1 MLRIGMMSFAH
12 MHAYS
17 YAGCLKELEEVEL
30 VGIADEDQKRGKE
43 AAEKYGTK
51 YYKSYEQLLRENLN
65 GVIICSENSRHRQLT
80 EMAAE
85 QGVHI
90 LCEKPIATTIEDAQ
104 VMIQICQQKG
114 VKLGIAFPCRFSP
127 AMKRAKGMI
136 EEGKIGKILAI
147 MGTNHGRMPGGWFID
162 RQLAGGGAV
171 MDHTV
176 HVVDL
181 MRWIL
186 KDEVKTVYAEVGT
199 LLHNIN
205 IDDCGLLTMEFQKGV
220 FATLDT
226 SWSRPQWYPI
236 WGDVTMEIVGTRGV
250 ISLDLFA
257 QTLSVYDQQNKVSW
271 EDWGSSIDLGLIRDF
286 TTRIAQDKPLF
297 ITGED
302 GLRALEVALAAYKS
316 SQEKRSVRLR

>member
-17 YAGCLKELEEVEL
+17 YASCLKELEDVEL
-30 VGIADEDQKRGKE
+30 VGIADDDQKRGKE

-51 YYKSYEQLLRENLN
+51 YYKSYEQLLRENLD

-85 QGVHI
+85 KGVHV
-90 LCEKPIATTIEDAQ
+90 LCEKPIATTVEDAQ
-104 VMIQICQQKG
+104 AMIQICRQKG

-127 AMKRAKGMI
+127 AMRRAKEMI
-136 EEGKIGKILAI
+136 DRGRIGEILAI

-162 RQLAGGGAV
+162 RRLAGGGAV

-199 LLHNIN
+199 LLHNID

-226 SWSRPQWYPI
+226 SWSRPPWYPI

-257 QTLSVYDQQNKVSW
+257 QTLSVYDQRNRVSW

-316 SQEKRSVRLR
+316 SEEKRTVRLR

>member
-17 YAGCLKELEEVEL
+17 YASCLKELEDVEL
-30 VGIADEDQKRGKE
+30 VGIADDDQKRGKE

-51 YYKSYEQLLRENLN
+51 YYKSYEQLLKENLD

-85 QGVHI
+85 KGVHV
-90 LCEKPIATTIEDAQ
+90 LCEKPIATTVEDAQ
-104 VMIQICQQKG
+104 AMIQICRQKG

-127 AMKRAKGMI
+127 AMRRAKEMI
-136 EEGKIGKILAI
+136 DRGRIGEILAI

-162 RQLAGGGAV
+162 RRLAGGGAV

-199 LLHNIN
+199 LLHNID

-226 SWSRPQWYPI
+226 SWSRPPWYPI

-257 QTLSVYDQQNKVSW
+257 QTLSVYDQRNRVSW

-316 SQEKRSVRLR
+316 SEEKRTVRLR